1 MSEPIR
7 FFEDLDPAARQ
18 RLLRRL
24 EKAGPDGLV
33 PVENLL
39 IRQHLRPGLRRLRP
53 ERQRQPARVLLLPA
67 EPFLVDAP
75 ASGRLPLI
83 PRAVLAPLIR
93 RFAGAGLRLDGGRPL
108 DWSQPLSAAEEPA
121 ARRVLAA
128 HVARERD
135 ALGAVAAA
143 GLGGDMAGARRAVT
157 ALSTCLRHADRI
169 AGWCAD
175 VPAGPILWIDDPL
188 ADLLAAQFTLAERA
202 ETGLGTLLLLLVARR
217 MQDPS
222 LLPKA
227 FAAQVRASAALVAAS
242 GTVVGEIAPV
252 LAADALAF
260 LDRPTAPEALAGI
273 DFFRVRHLLTCA
285 ELSGSRA
292 AVAARLEHLLG
303 RTATGALQAEL
314 AALLESGTPSVA
326 AGEIERSLRELAALS
341 RLDGL
346 DSLSGALARIEAD
359 LIARLERTAA
369 AGGRDMV
376 YHLHLLELAAGSDRA
391 DEVRRRLRPRSP
403 PAV

>member
-7 FFEDLDPAARQ
+7 FFEDLDPPARQ

-75 ASGRLPLI
+75 VSGRLPLI
-83 PRAVLAPLIR
+83 PRAVLSPLIR
-93 RFAGAGLRLDGGRPL
+93 RLAGAGLRLDGGRSDGERPL
-108 DWSQPLSAAEEPA
+108 DWSQPLSAADEPA

-135 ALGAVAAA
+135 ALATVAAT
-143 GLGGDMAGARRAVT
+143 GLGGDMAGARRAVA
-157 ALSTCLRHADRI
+157 ALATCLCHADRI

-188 ADLLAAQFTLAERA
+188 ADLLAAQFAQAERA
-202 ETGLGTLLLLLVARR
+202 EDGLGTLLLLLVARR
-217 MQDPS
+217 MQNPA
-222 LLPKA
+222 LLPAA
-227 FAAQVRASAALVAAS
+227 FAAQARASAALAAAS
-242 GTVVGEIAPV
+242 SAVVGEIAPV

-260 LDRPTAPEALAGI
+260 LDRPTVPEALAGI
-273 DFFRVRHLLTCA
+273 DFFRVRHC
-285 ELSGSRA
+285 
-292 AVAARLEHLLG
+292 
-303 RTATGALQAEL
+303 
-314 AALLESGTPSVA
+314 
-326 AGEIERSLRELAALS
+326 
-341 RLDGL
+341 
-346 DSLSGALARIEAD
+346 
-359 LIARLERTAA
+359 
-369 AGGRDMV
+369 
-376 YHLHLLELAAGSDRA
+376 
-391 DEVRRRLRPRSP
+391 
-403 PAV
+403 